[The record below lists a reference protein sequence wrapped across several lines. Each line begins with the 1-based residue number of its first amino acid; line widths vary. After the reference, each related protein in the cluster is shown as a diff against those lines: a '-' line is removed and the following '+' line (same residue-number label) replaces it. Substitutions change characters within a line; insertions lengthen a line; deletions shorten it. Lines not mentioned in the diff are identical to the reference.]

1 MSRNVREMSGK
12 NKVDFRSEPCS
23 RVTVFHS
30 KVIKNASV
38 IECTA
43 LPPTSSAAAQHSY
56 RVYHTIQTWLENPL
70 QPTEWGWTI
79 VNDHYV
85 PVTTNLKAAPD
96 ELMSIIY
103 CNCKTGCKNNQ
114 CSCRKNGL
122 NYGPGCAK
130 CMDNCTRECNRECND
145 EEYRVVEA
153 IFSKQSMCQLCVFI
167 FKRKYLY
174 NTSNYNNV
182 SLMSF
187 KCILSH

>member
-1 MSRNVREMSGK
+1 MSRNVRELSGK

-30 KVIKNASV
+30 KVLKNASV

-56 RVYHTIQTWLENPL
+56 RVYYTIQTWLKNPL

-122 NYGPGCAK
+122 NYGPGCAN
-130 CMDNCTRECNRECND
+130 CMDNCTNRECND
-145 EEYRVVEA
+145 EE
-153 IFSKQSMCQLCVFI
+153 
-167 FKRKYLY
+167 
-174 NTSNYNNV
+174 
-182 SLMSF
+182 
-187 KCILSH
+187 